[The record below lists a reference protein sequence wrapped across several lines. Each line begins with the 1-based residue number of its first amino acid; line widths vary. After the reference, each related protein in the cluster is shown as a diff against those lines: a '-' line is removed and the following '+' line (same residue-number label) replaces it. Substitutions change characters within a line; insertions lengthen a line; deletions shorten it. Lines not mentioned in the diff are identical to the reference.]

1 MTEPVDRLADPR
13 IQPAAAA
20 PAEPATSRAL
30 WPTFMRRTLA
40 EEALRAE
47 PPRAAE

>member
-13 IQPAAAA
+13 IQPAPA
-20 PAEPATSRAL
+20 PTEPATSRAL

-40 EEALRAE
+40 EEALRTE